1 MSEDVFLR
9 VVEGEILR
17 DTVFAVRHSARNV
30 GYHVS
35 AFPRRRLPG
44 DLRAHVLS
52 PTSAGSG
59 TCPPRGRLRN
69 GRSSHSGTDG
79 SNLLCSTGE
88 STANLT
94 SSRGAGHFSGSAARR
109 SVLTKP
115 SWSRPAAAAG
125 RLGTDQRGLVQLR
138 QGSQPGR
145 LFRHLRR
152 RALGYG
158 VARQGVNHAAFDG
171 YTWLVGDVLPDAIDD
186 EPSRHRPKQR

>member
-35 AFPRRRLPG
+35 ALPRRRLPG

-79 SNLLCSTGE
+79 SNLLCSSEE
-88 STANLT
+88 SGANSVDNRWMAARFRRRRSCPNCAQFVKEGKGAIKCTRLSCRSFAPTLFAFSFAPWRTTLAT
-94 SSRGAGHFSGSAARR
+94 SCGRWRCRRRRSRGR
-109 SVLTKP
+109 
-115 SWSRPAAAAG
+115 
-125 RLGTDQRGLVQLR
+125 
-138 QGSQPGR
+138 
-145 LFRHLRR
+145 
-152 RALGYG
+152 
-158 VARQGVNHAAFDG
+158 
-171 YTWLVGDVLPDAIDD
+171 
-186 EPSRHRPKQR
+186 